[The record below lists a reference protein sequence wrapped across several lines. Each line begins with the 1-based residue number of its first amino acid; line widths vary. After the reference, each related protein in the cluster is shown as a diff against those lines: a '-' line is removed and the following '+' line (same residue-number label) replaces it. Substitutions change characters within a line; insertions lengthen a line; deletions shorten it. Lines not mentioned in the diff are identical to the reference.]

1 MADKVGR
8 DEKMDPFLKITL
20 SIKPYF
26 KQGANKQCCL
36 GGPNMHIRSVKTACG
51 Q

>member
-20 SIKPYF
+20 SIKPYTS
-26 KQGANKQCCL
+26 NKKAL
-36 GGPNMHIRSVKTACG
+36 ISSAV
-51 Q
+51 